1 MKARWQPPSNPA
13 AACNFRSTPQ
23 KNNGGL
29 ADRRAYGSS
38 VHEPHQPI
46 LDQVDFG
53 REIARDLE
61 ANFLLTH
68 GRLRPN
74 LHDVSSIENLPYL
87 GADVL

>member
-1 MKARWQPPSNPA
+1 MPYGQHLTTHTLPKNISP
-13 AACNFRSTPQ
+13 

-38 VHEPHQPI
+38 VHEPNQPI

-61 ANFLLTH
+61 ANFLLAH

-74 LHDVSSIENLPYL
+74 LHDVSSN
-87 GADVL
+87 